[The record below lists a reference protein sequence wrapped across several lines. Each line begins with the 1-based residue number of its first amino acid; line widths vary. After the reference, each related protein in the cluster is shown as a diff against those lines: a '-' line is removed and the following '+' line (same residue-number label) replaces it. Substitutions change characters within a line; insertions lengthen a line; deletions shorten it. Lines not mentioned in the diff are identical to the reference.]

1 MIARVLLL
9 LLALNLL
16 YLAFGLYRAY
26 VVDPYAGVP
35 PMAPIRDAVELELI
49 GSSLD
54 AEPAPNGERAAPDA
68 VE

>member
-26 VVDPYAGVP
+26 IADPYAGVP
-35 PMAPIRDAVELELI
+35 PMVPIRDAVELELI
-49 GSSLD
+49 GASLE
-54 AEPAPNGERAAPDA
+54 AEPSPNGEEAAPDA
-68 VE
+68 VD